1 MALVA
6 SALNFLRNGGAAH
19 LEKERINLYLF
30 ASQEDQRGIYNCYT
44 GSKTRKLKS
53 NQL

>member
-30 ASQEDQRGIYNCYT
+30 ASLRRSEGH
-44 GSKTRKLKS
+44 L
-53 NQL
+53 